1 MNETMYLLDNNVLG
15 TLGPTRRSTAFFGA
29 RCRVPAEVAY
39 EARRVA
45 YADALKPI
53 TVEMS
58 PLMLKQLIE
67 VMKTV
72 PVSDTKFI
80 DLYGNKGG
88 ADPVL
93 VAMAWALNDPDVPDL
108 FGDTWVIVSRD
119 KAVLA
124 KAQEFGV
131 NTESPDALAAFIDA
145 AISAAGKGPV

>member
-15 TLGPTRRSTAFFGA
+15 TLGTKRRSAAFFAA

-53 TVEMS
+53 TLEMT
-58 PLMLKQLIE
+58 PPMLQQLIK
-67 VMKTV
+67 VMMTV
-72 PVSDTKFI
+72 PASDNKFI

-93 VAMAWALNDPDVPDL
+93 VAMAWTLNNPDVPDL
-108 FGDTWVIVSRD
+108 FGDR
-119 KAVLA
+119 
-124 KAQEFGV
+124 
-131 NTESPDALAAFIDA
+131 
-145 AISAAGKGPV
+145 

>member
-15 TLGPTRRSTAFFGA
+15 TLGPKRRSAAFFSA
-29 RCRVPAEVAY
+29 RCGVPAEVAY

-45 YADALKPI
+45 YAEALKPI
-53 TVEMS
+53 TIEMT
-58 PLMLKQLIE
+58 PPMLKQLIK

-72 PVSDTKFI
+72 PVSDNKFI

-93 VAMAWALNDPDVPDL
+93 IAMAWALNNPDVPDL
-108 FGDTWVIVSRD
+108 FGNRWVIVSHD

-131 NTESPDALAAFIDA
+131 DTETPEALATFIDA
-145 AISAAGKGPV
+145 AISALG